1 MLKQT
6 DEVLTEGL
14 KAANQATKTQAKDL
28 AATKAELKAELQEI
42 SMRCSVLES
51 ELRTVSVT
59 KAGPDMTM
67 VKEMVVREVTFQCTE
82 HRRTQSQ
89 GPESQGDVVHIFKR
103 SFSAGHLSTTVDP
116 AEGPGGHRRLQAAGC
131 ELEQHSPA
139 INSECCIAS
148 DSDCSG
154 GILRT
159 CDERCAVV
167 RTGAA

>member
-51 ELRTVSVT
+51 ELRTVSMT
-59 KAGPDMTM
+59 KAGPEMTM

-82 HRRTQSQ
+82 HRRTQS
-89 GPESQGDVVHIFKR
+89 R
-103 SFSAGHLSTTVDP
+103 
-116 AEGPGGHRRLQAAGC
+116 GPGLGDGTGNGGPSEPLQPC
-131 ELEQHSPA
+131 EPWCFHTRSH
-139 INSECCIAS
+139 
-148 DSDCSG
+148 
-154 GILRT
+154 
-159 CDERCAVV
+159 
-167 RTGAA
+167 